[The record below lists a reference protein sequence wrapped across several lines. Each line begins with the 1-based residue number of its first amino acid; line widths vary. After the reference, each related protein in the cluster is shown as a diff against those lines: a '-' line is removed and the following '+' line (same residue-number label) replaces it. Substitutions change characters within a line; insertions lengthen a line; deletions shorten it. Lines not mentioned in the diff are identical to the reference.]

1 MHIISH
7 SSSNS
12 IGELRG
18 IFEQTESRRSSREEN
33 NNMLRLN
40 HSSNQ
45 NLTNYAVGDNETSAK
60 QQAFEFLAD
69 DEDVN
74 LDATA

>member
-1 MHIISH
+1 M
-7 SSSNS
+7 
-12 IGELRG
+12 
-18 IFEQTESRRSSREEN
+18 
-33 NNMLRLN
+33 
-40 HSSNQ
+40 
-45 NLTNYAVGDNETSAK
+45 NYTVGDNETRTSAK